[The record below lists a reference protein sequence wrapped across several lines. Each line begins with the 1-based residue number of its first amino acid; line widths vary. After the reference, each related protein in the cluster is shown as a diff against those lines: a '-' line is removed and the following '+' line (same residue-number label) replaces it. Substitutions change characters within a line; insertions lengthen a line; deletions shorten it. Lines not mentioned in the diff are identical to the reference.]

1 MGSPWSFSW
10 ARRNISAFLRKMV
23 SFISGNPYAVMETGE
38 PINILE
44 ILPELSK
51 DLWQKRK
58 QIFELRRTL
67 IDSVDEI
74 KRAVVGPIIKSKL
87 EMKEIILHHPRLEA
101 LMQRRAR
108 VSIAGNLESAN
119 GGRRIP

>member
-1 MGSPWSFSW
+1 M
-10 ARRNISAFLRKMV
+10 
-23 SFISGNPYAVMETGE
+23 
-38 PINILE
+38 
-44 ILPELSK
+44 PELSE

-101 LMQRRAR
+101 PMQRRAR
-108 VSIAGNLESAN
+108 AASQEIWRVRMEADGYLDEIAANYNITFIQICGQDLQLGLEQCV
-119 GGRRIP
+119 